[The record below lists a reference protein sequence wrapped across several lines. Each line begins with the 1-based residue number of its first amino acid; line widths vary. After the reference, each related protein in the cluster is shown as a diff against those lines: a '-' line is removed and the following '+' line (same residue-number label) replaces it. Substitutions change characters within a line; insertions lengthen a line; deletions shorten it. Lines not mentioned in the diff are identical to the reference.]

1 MIVLKILL
9 TILLVVLGI
18 ILLIF
23 IIPMGGE
30 LSYIDGKLKYRVNLW
45 MINIMDSDGGG
56 VFNWLKRKKSRKKV
70 KPPKKRVPKPES
82 VLIEKNPEE
91 TEICESSEP
100 AETPAIP
107 NDPDVMESEFGDEA
121 DDAEPQTSLS
131 DEKETDDSV
140 PEIKERSEKTSKRKK
155 TKKSYADNEEKD
167 SLEKKFNM
175 LFDVWNSAKRPV
187 HKIFKGFKFSDFYID
202 FVIANEDAYKCA
214 LNYGRISAAFYRI
227 LAQMSRLFTVRLKTV
242 DIQPGF
248 GLSKSRWD
256 VSFRLSLRL
265 GTFVIAGIWFLI
277 TYIFRVFLP
286 NKIKRKNTAENQ
298 K

>member
-9 TILLVVLGI
+9 TILLVVFGI

-45 MINIMDSDGGG
+45 IINIMDSDGGG
-56 VFNWLKRKKSRKKV
+56 IFNWLKRKKSRKKV
-70 KPPKKRVPKPES
+70 KPPKKKYQKPES
-82 VLIEKNPEE
+82 VLIEKNLEE

-100 AETPAIP
+100 AEIPAIP
-107 NDPDVMESEFGDEA
+107 GDSDVMESEFENRT
-121 DDAEPQTSLS
+121 DDAEMQTSLS

-140 PEIKERSEKTSKRKK
+140 TEIKERSEKTSKRKK

-214 LNYGRISAAFYRI
+214 LNYGKISAAFYRI

-286 NKIKRKNTAENQ
+286 NKIKRKKTAENQ

>member
-9 TILLVVLGI
+9 IILLVVLGI
-18 ILLIF
+18 ILFVF
-23 IIPMGGE
+23 IVPMGGE
-30 LSYIDGKLKYRVNLW
+30 LSFINGKLKYKVNVW
-45 MINIMDSDGGG
+45 IINIMDSDGGG
-56 VFNWLKRKKSRKKV
+56 VFGWLKRMKSRKRTKKAGKKSRSSGESTYKELETPDNHSGEIPETETAEISQSEELAAAGESAEAASDEAENVPEAEINETDNEFAEEASPKSKKKKEKKV
-70 KPPKKRVPKPES
+70 KKS
-82 VLIEKNPEE
+82 VGSDGEKG
-91 TEICESSEP
+91 S
-100 AETPAIP
+100 
-107 NDPDVMESEFGDEA
+107 F
-121 DDAEPQTSLS
+121 
-131 DEKETDDSV
+131 
-140 PEIKERSEKTSKRKK
+140 
-155 TKKSYADNEEKD
+155 EEKINKLLD
-167 SLEKKFNM
+167 I
-175 LFDVWNSAKRPV
+175 WNSAKRPAC
-187 HKIFKGFKFSDFYID
+187 KIFKGFRFSDLYVD

-256 VSFRLSLRL
+256 VSFRLNLRL

-286 NKIKRKNTAENQ
+286 NKFKRKKQ

>member
-1 MIVLKILL
+1 MIVLKIFLI
-9 TILLVVLGI
+9 ILLVVLGI

-82 VLIEKNPEE
+82 ILIEKNPEE

-107 NDPDVMESEFGDEA
+107 DDSDGMESEFEDET

-131 DEKETDDSV
+131 EEKETDDSV

-155 TKKSYADNEEKD
+155 TKKSYSDSEEKD

-286 NKIKRKNTAENQ
+286 NKIKRKKSAEMQ

>member
-9 TILLVVLGI
+9 TILLVVFGI

-45 MINIMDSDGGG
+45 IINIMDSDGGG
-56 VFNWLKRKKSRKKV
+56 IFNWLKRKKSRKKV
-70 KPPKKRVPKPES
+70 KPPKKKYQKPES
-82 VLIEKNPEE
+82 VLIEKNLEE

-100 AETPAIP
+100 AEIPAIP
-107 NDPDVMESEFGDEA
+107 GDSDVMESEFENGT
-121 DDAEPQTSLS
+121 DDAETQTSLS

-140 PEIKERSEKTSKRKK
+140 TEIKERSEKTSKRKK

-214 LNYGRISAAFYRI
+214 LNYGKISAAFYRI

-286 NKIKRKNTAENQ
+286 NKIKRKKTAENQ

>member
-9 TILLVVLGI
+9 IILLAVLGI

-30 LSYIDGKLKYRVNLW
+30 LSYIDDKLKYRVNLW
-45 MINIMDSDGGG
+45 VINIMDSDGGG

-70 KPPKKRVPKPES
+70 KPPKKRAQKPES
-82 VLIEKNPEE
+82 VLIERDLEE
-91 TEICESSEP
+91 NELSESSES

-107 NDPDVMESEFGDEA
+107 
-121 DDAEPQTSLS
+121 DDS
-131 DEKETDDSV
+131 DGVRTEYENETDAAGFENSLF
-140 PEIKERSEKTSKRKK
+140 EEEKTEASAVEINEELEKTPKSKK
-155 TKKSYADNEEKD
+155 TKSEAENEEKD
-167 SLEKKFNM
+167 SLEKKFNK
-175 LFDVWNSAKRPV
+175 LLDIWNSAKKPV
-187 HKIFKGFKFSDFYID
+187 HKIFKGFKFSDFYVD

-227 LAQMSRLFTVRLKTV
+227 LAQMSRLFTIRLKTV

-248 GLSKSRWD
+248 GLNKSRWD
-256 VSFRLSLRL
+256 ISFRLSLRL
-265 GTFVIAGIWFLI
+265 GTFVIAGVWFLI

-286 NKIKRKNTAENQ
+286 NKIKLKKSAQ
-298 K
+298 KQK

>member
-9 TILLVVLGI
+9 IILLAVLGI

-30 LSYIDGKLKYRVNLW
+30 LSYIDGKLKYKVNLW
-45 MINIMDSDGGG
+45 IINIMDSDGGG

-70 KPPKKRVPKPES
+70 KPPKKSAQKPES
-82 VLIEKNPEE
+82 VLIERDPEE
-91 TEICESSEP
+91 NELSESSES

-107 NDPDVMESEFGDEA
+107 DDSDAAETEFAYETDV
-121 DDAEPQTSLS
+121 AEPQTSLPEE
-131 DEKETDDSV
+131 DETEDSV
-140 PEIKERSEKTSKRKK
+140 PEVKEKSEKTPKSKK
-155 TKKSYADNEEKD
+155 TKSKAENEEKN
-167 SLEKKFNM
+167 SLEKKFNK
-175 LFDVWNSAKRPV
+175 LLDIWNSAKRPV
-187 HKIFKGFKFSDFYID
+187 CKIFKGFKFSDFYVD
-202 FVIANEDAYKCA
+202 FVIADEDAYKCA

-248 GLSKSRWD
+248 GLNKSRWD
-256 VSFRLSLRL
+256 ISFKLSLRL
-265 GTFVIAGIWFLI
+265 GTFVIAGVWFLI

-286 NKIKRKNTAENQ
+286 NKIKRKKSAEKQ

>member
-9 TILLVVLGI
+9 IILLVVLGI

-91 TEICESSEP
+91 TEICEFSEP

-107 NDPDVMESEFGDEA
+107 DDSDGMESEFEDET

-131 DEKETDDSV
+131 EEKETDDSV
-140 PEIKERSEKTSKRKK
+140 PEIKERLEKTSKRKK
-155 TKKSYADNEEKD
+155 TKKSYSDNEEKY

-214 LNYGRISAAFYRI
+214 LNYGRISAAFYRS
-227 LAQMSRLFTVRLKTV
+227 LAQMSRFFTVRLKTV

-286 NKIKRKNTAENQ
+286 NKIKRKKSAEKQ